1 MVLIFNGAQVLVA
14 VTRSL
19 HSAAE
24 LTKGNLQAISFCCTG
39 KYVCSGGLY
48 FRHLH
53 PDVEIEMPDLG
64 TLQLK
69 DYDALCGERR
79 TYYPVKKMARKRALI
94 ENRRKSKEQ
103 GGDGHEG
110 E

>member
-39 KYVCSGGLY
+39 KYVW
-48 FRHLH
+48 HLH
-53 PDVEIEMPDLG
+53 PDVEIELADLG
-64 TLQLK
+64 TLMLK
-69 DYDALCGERR
+69 DYDALCGEKR
-79 TYYPVKKMARKRALI
+79 TYYPVRKMAHKRALL
-94 ENRRKSKEQ
+94 ENKRKSDNQKK
-103 GGDGHEG
+103 GGNTYEG
-110 E
+110 K